1 MIVNSYLV
9 TAFAKHSSA
18 GLGVNGIAVVT
29 KKPGAYRMTRYE
41 IDRHR
46 FRNNN
51 GGGENRMK
59 RMIWGATASLLIAV
73 FPATAQ
79 DWKPSKPVELVV
91 GSSPGGSP
99 DIMARL
105 VQRIFQSNGLVPTST
120 VVNKPGAANTIGW
133 AYLNQHA
140 GDAHYIATYSP
151 ALIGNRIMG
160 TTQLTYTDFTPLNI
174 LAREYVVISVKA
186 DSPIASLKELTARL
200 RKDPQSVSFA
210 FATAR
215 GNHNHIV
222 LGMYLK
228 SIGVDPKVVKTVIYS
243 GGGEATTAFL
253 GGHIDVYVASPRS
266 MVPLQKE
273 GKVRVLGVSAAQRQA
288 GGLADLPTFKE
299 QGVDAVF
306 FTWRGFM
313 GPKGLTPAQI
323 AYWDAVFAKLAQT
336 PEWKKDTEDQFW
348 NADYL
353 LSAATRK
360 QLELENDQTK
370 IVLTELGLAK
380 Q

>member
-1 MIVNSYLV
+1 MRFAIIAFSITALALV
-9 TAFAKHSSA
+9 S
-18 GLGVNGIAVVT
+18 
-29 KKPGAYRMTRYE
+29 E
-41 IDRHR
+41 
-46 FRNNN
+46 
-51 GGGENRMK
+51 
-59 RMIWGATASLLIAV
+59 
-73 FPATAQ
+73 PAAAQ
-79 DWKPSKPVELVV
+79 QWKPTKPVELVV

-99 DIMARL
+99 DVMARL
-105 VQRIFQSNGLVPTST
+105 VQRIFQNSGLVPSSA

-140 GDAHYIATYSP
+140 GDGHFIATYSP

-160 TTQLTYTDFTPLNI
+160 TTQLNYQDFTPLNI
-174 LAREYVVISVKA
+174 LAREFVVLSVRAESSIS
-186 DSPIASLKELTARL
+186 SLKDLTARL
-200 RKDPQSVSFA
+200 KKDPQSVSFA

-215 GNHNHIV
+215 GNHNHV
-222 LGMYLK
+222 VMSMYLK
-228 SIGVDPKVVKTVIYS
+228 SIGVDPKVAKAVIYS

-273 GKVRVLGVSAAQRQA
+273 GKARVLGVSSPQRQPGA
-288 GGLADLPTFKE
+288 LAELATFKE

-313 GPKGLTPAQI
+313 GPKGLKPAEI
-323 AYWDAVFAKLAQT
+323 AYWDAVFDKLAQSD
-336 PEWKKDTEDQFW
+336 EWKKDTESQFW

-353 LSAATRK
+353 LSAETRK
-360 QLELENDQTK
+360 HLDRENDVMK
-370 IVLTELGLAK
+370 AILTDLGLAK